1 MLGLVPRAIL
11 AALLVTFICAVPSS
25 ARVGSGK
32 IAFVTADGLYTV
44 NPDSTGRTL
53 LKSGNLLS
61 ARWSPDGSRIAFID
75 GAQGWRLIV
84 MDDRRKQ

>member
-11 AALLVTFICAVPSS
+11 VALLVTFICAVPSS

-44 NPDSTGRTL
+44 NPDGTGRVGVHHNQTPAL
-53 LKSGNLLS
+53 GPIDE
-61 ARWSPDGSRIAFID
+61 RESRT
-75 GAQGWRLIV
+75 V
-84 MDDRRKQ
+84 RRPAG